1 MATLTTEE
9 KKKEH
14 LTENDIALRPFSLTY
29 GTTGAG
35 ENESKVEV
43 GIALN
48 IISDIIKNRRKC
60 NDLIINI
67 EKLHVRRALENI
79 SRYYGY
85 LEKKMYFFW
94 SAWPV
99 GKLTAAAPGFRQ
111 PEATPWQ
118 LSSVPFF
125 PSDFAGERMKM
136 PIQLTSQAYCKMLLH
151 AAKYPHYAVNGL
163 LVAEKTK
170 EKKKDRDH
178 SEPIL
183 CVDCVPLFHGTLALA
198 PMLEVALTMVRV
210 VYILYSRLLAPLTQD
225 SIRLYITELITSK
238 FTFGN

>member
-1 MATLTTEE
+1 MIVGVLFIKTLDDWQRLPRK

-48 IISDIIKNRRKC
+48 IISDTIKKRRKC
-60 NDLIINI
+60 NDLITNI

-94 SAWPV
+94 SA
-99 GKLTAAAPGFRQ
+99 
-111 PEATPWQ
+111 
-118 LSSVPFF
+118 
-125 PSDFAGERMKM
+125 
-136 PIQLTSQAYCKMLLH
+136 
-151 AAKYPHYAVNGL
+151 
-163 LVAEKTK
+163 
-170 EKKKDRDH
+170 
-178 SEPIL
+178 
-183 CVDCVPLFHGTLALA
+183 
-198 PMLEVALTMVRV
+198 
-210 VYILYSRLLAPLTQD
+210 
-225 SIRLYITELITSK
+225 
-238 FTFGN
+238 